1 MARKPKLKKLMPAG
15 NHLATLVE
23 ILDIL
28 SDERGWGDQWRFD
41 FESDKS
47 DPDSGE
53 RYRASQFTGLT
64 LSSKTNLCRLLG
76 WMTGKTFSELEVD
89 VPDIDSFVGG
99 RFELTVSHVENAN
112 GEKRASIVF
121 LTPENLEVEEIPLS
135 QN

>member
-47 DPDSGE
+47 DPETGE
-53 RYRASQFTGLT
+53 RYRASQFTGQM

-76 WMTGKTFSELEVD
+76 WMTGKTFSELEND
-89 VPDIDSFVGG
+89 LPDLDSFIGQ
-99 RFELTVSHVENAN
+99 RFELTISHVENSN
-112 GEKRASIVF
+112 GEKRASIVY
-121 LTPENLEVEEIPLS
+121 LTPMDLEVEEIPLS

>member
-15 NHLATLVE
+15 NHQATL
-23 ILDIL
+23 IDIIDI
-28 SDERGWGDQWRFD
+28 SNDEKDWGDQWRFD

-47 DPDSGE
+47 DPETGE

-76 WMTGKTFSELEVD
+76 WMTGKTFSELEND
-89 VPDIDSFVGG
+89 LPDLDSFIGQ
-99 RFELTVSHVENAN
+99 RFELTISHVENGI

-121 LTPENLEVEEIPLS
+121 LTPMEVEEIPLS